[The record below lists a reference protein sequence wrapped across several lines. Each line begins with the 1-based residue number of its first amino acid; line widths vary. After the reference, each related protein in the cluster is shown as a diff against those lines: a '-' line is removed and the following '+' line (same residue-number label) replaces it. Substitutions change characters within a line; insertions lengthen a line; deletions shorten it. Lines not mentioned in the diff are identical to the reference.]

1 MTDSELA
8 ALEAR
13 IARLETVLLSHS
25 APALHPAWPLG
36 LGLVALAVGYLGLG
50 LPQHGFQPLFA
61 LLFLLLAYHRGFFR
75 LYQGAWRWP
84 LIGLNFLLLVL
95 LFKLLLGGGVHHPL
109 DWFRLP
115 TVQQLPP
122 SGGIWKI
129 LPHFQMSWETVP
141 GVSDWNVDIPKIQSM
156 LLIATL
162 IGALFRFQPF
172 ASLTA
177 LALLL
182 VSAPSYLAFEWE
194 FVLLFLVI
202 GGAAIYLQNIPRR

>member
-1 MTDSELA
+1 
-8 ALEAR
+8 
-13 IARLETVLLSHS
+13 
-25 APALHPAWPLG
+25 
-36 LGLVALAVGYLGLG
+36 
-50 LPQHGFQPLFA
+50 
-61 LLFLLLAYHRGFFR
+61 
-75 LYQGAWRWP
+75 
-84 LIGLNFLLLVL
+84 
-95 LFKLLLGGGVHHPL
+95 
-109 DWFRLP
+109 
-115 TVQQLPP
+115 
-122 SGGIWKI
+122 
-129 LPHFQMSWETVP
+129 VP

-194 FVLLFLVI
+194 FMLLFLVI